1 MVRRVRLLGAL
12 VVAGLAAAG
21 CAIPTQSRP
30 STIAPN
36 HVPFNLLGPQSPT
49 TSTTQPPLASLV
61 PVKIFLLG
69 ANQQIEGVQR
79 LIPSPAPLS
88 SVIKSLVVG
97 PTNSEAVAGITT
109 AIPSSV
115 QVLSVTTV
123 GTTVTVNF
131 NSAFAEITG
140 AATEIAVSQVV
151 STVAAQNGIGT
162 GVNFEIAGVRTSV
175 PVASGAEVLGPVNV
189 LQFVTVPTTATN
201 ATPAAP

>member
-1 MVRRVRLLGAL
+1 MVRRVGFLGAVL
-12 VVAGLAAAG
+12 VAGLAAAG

-30 STIAPN
+30 STISPS
-36 HVPFNLLGPQSPT
+36 HVPFNLLGPESPT
-49 TSTTQPPLASLV
+49 TSTTEPPLASLV
-61 PVKIFLLG
+61 QVKIILLG
-69 ANQQIEGVQR
+69 ANQQIEAVQR

-115 QVLSVTTV
+115 EVLSVTTV

-131 NSAFAEITG
+131 NSAFADITG

-151 STVAAQNGIGT
+151 YTVAAQNGIGT
-162 GVNFEIAGVRTSV
+162 GVIFEIGGIRTSV
-175 PVASGAEVLGPVNV
+175 PVASGAEVLGPVNA
-189 LQFVTVPTTATN
+189 LEFVTAPSTPTTVA
-201 ATPAAP
+201 PAAP

>member
-1 MVRRVRLLGAL
+1 MVKRVSLLGAVL
-12 VVAGLAAAG
+12 VAGLAATG

-30 STIAPN
+30 STISPS

-61 PVKIFLLG
+61 QVKIFLLG
-69 ANQQIEGVQR
+69 ANQQLEAAQR

-115 QVLSVTTV
+115 EVLSVTTV
-123 GTTVTVNF
+123 STTVTVNF
-131 NSAFAEITG
+131 NSAFADITG

-162 GVNFEIAGVRTSV
+162 GVIFEIGGVRTSV

-189 LQFVTVPTTATN
+189 LQFITVPTTAPTV
-201 ATPAAP
+201 AP